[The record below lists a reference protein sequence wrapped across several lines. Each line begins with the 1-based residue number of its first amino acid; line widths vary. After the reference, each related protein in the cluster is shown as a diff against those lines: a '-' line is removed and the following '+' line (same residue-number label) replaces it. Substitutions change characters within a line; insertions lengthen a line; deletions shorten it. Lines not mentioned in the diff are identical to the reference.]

1 MMTEKEII
9 QQRLSVQQLLSPKF
23 EKAEDVVR
31 WFGAV
36 QAQDYLGSL
45 WAVGQ
50 RTKAANEAAIEKAI
64 SDRKIVRTWPMR
76 GTLHFTVPEN
86 VRWMLKLLTPRI
98 VKRAAS
104 VYRQAEL
111 DKKIF
116 MKSAKVV
123 EKALQGK
130 EPVTRD
136 ELYVVLEQSKIKTSN
151 TRGLHIS
158 GYLAMQ
164 GLICGG
170 PRKGKQPTF
179 TLLEEWVPMTKQ
191 PDPEEAMANLAMIY
205 FRSHG
210 PATLEDFSWWSGLS
224 KSEAHASLSM
234 VKDQLVQETFKDQQF
249 WRSLFTAVS
258 KTKVPS
264 TYLLPAYD
272 EYSVAYKDRC
282 TILDPAH
289 AAKAGNG
296 IFAPCVVIN
305 GKIAGTWK
313 RSFEKN
319 KVSVT
324 VNPLRPFNR
333 SESSAVKTVTRQYSK
348 FVGVPVK

>member
-9 QQRLSVQQLLSPKF
+9 QHRLSVQQLVKPQF
-23 EKAEDVVR
+23 EKAEDVVQ

-45 WAVGQ
+45 WAIGQ
-50 RTKAANEAAIEKAI
+50 RMKSANEATIEKAI

-98 VKRAAS
+98 VQRAAT

-111 DKKIF
+111 DKKVF
-116 MKSAKVV
+116 LKSAKVV

-130 EPVTRD
+130 GPVTRD
-136 ELYVVLEQSKIKTSN
+136 ELYAALERSKIKTSN

-164 GLICGG
+164 GLLCGG

-179 TLLEEWVPMTKQ
+179 TLLDEWVPMTKQ
-191 PDPEEAMANLAMIY
+191 PDREEAMANLALIY

-224 KSEAHASLSM
+224 KSEASACLYT
-234 VKDQLVQETFKDQQF
+234 VKDQLIQQTFQEQLFWMSPPIAVFKNK
-249 WRSLFTAVS
+249 VS
-258 KTKVPS
+258 S

-272 EYSVAYKDRC
+272 EYAVAYKDRSA
-282 TILDPAH
+282 ILDPNY

-319 KVSVT
+319 NLSLTVS
-324 VNPLRPFNR
+324 PLRSFNK
-333 SESSAVKTVTRQYSK
+333 SESSAVKGVTRKYSK